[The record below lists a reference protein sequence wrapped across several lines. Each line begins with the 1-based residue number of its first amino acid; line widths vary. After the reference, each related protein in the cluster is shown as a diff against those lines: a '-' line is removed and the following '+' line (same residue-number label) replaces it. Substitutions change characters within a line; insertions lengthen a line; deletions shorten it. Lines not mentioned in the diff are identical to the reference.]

1 MTVSRDNNSVLGL
14 AELLVPHTIPPAL
27 TRELVIQCEFSKEP
41 APPSEL
47 PKFSFVTWH
56 ASCQYSFHLAL
67 SFCLFLWWPSVQT
80 VPIDPQSQVPFL
92 LIFYVTM
99 VCLSQ
104 LTNFIGFLSFRFSE
118 VKSKIASKWGSSYLI
133 ILNR

>member
-1 MTVSRDNNSVLGL
+1 MPVTVSRDNNSVLGL

-67 SFCLFLWWPSVQT
+67 SFFMMTLSTNGSHRSPKPGSLSINILCYYGMFVTTNELHWF
-80 VPIDPQSQVPFL
+80 F
-92 LIFYVTM
+92 IF
-99 VCLSQ
+99 Q
-104 LTNFIGFLSFRFSE
+104 IFR
-118 VKSKIASKWGSSYLI
+118 SKIQNCK
-133 ILNR
+133 